1 MCRHADRL
9 GRSIIRIDS
18 PVTPAR
24 LEARMKTRLLIFVVI
39 VLCLVSCSRHKDSS
53 PGPKDTK
60 PILKISVFQSGKVL
74 LDGEDSSMA
83 QLEESLDQ
91 LKKKGGEVW
100 YFREAGQQPAPPI
113 AMQVVRMV
121 VAKRLPITMS
131 SKPDFS
137 DYIGEDG
144 QPHPRK

>member
-1 MCRHADRL
+1 M
-9 GRSIIRIDS
+9 
-18 PVTPAR
+18 
-24 LEARMKTRLLIFVVI
+24 LIAWLTA
-39 VLCLVSCSRHKDSS
+39 LCLVSCSRHKDSS
-53 PGPKDTK
+53 PAPKDTK
-60 PILKISVFQSGKVL
+60 PILKISVLQSGKIF
-74 LDGEDSSMA
+74 LDGKESSMA
-83 QLEESLDQ
+83 QVEENLDQ

-100 YFREAGQQPAPPI
+100 YFREAGQQSAPPV

-121 VAKRLPITMS
+121 VAKRIPITLS